1 MPIDRRRIR
10 SRTLNHD
17 FCHSPSG
24 CSADE
29 YVIFSFQGWDGAT
42 VYLFQQVHRGESEY
56 WQWVS
61 PRKYVILSKGT
72 SERIN
77 TSTHAR
83 CMRTM
88 SLPTVR
94 NAADAIKYHLNLA
107 RPSSSTTI
115 GPTFLCYFTWWNDKI
130 GCGVLLGNR
139 PKSLQIEHALIFFG
153 CNNGLNASTLDF
165 CLAEHPD
172 RKEFHCFRII
182 YVIPVIGHQ

>member
-17 FCHSPSG
+17 FCHPRSD
-24 CSADE
+24 CSADV

-42 VYLFQQVHRGESEY
+42 VYLFQQVHRRES
-56 WQWVS
+56 QCVS
-61 PRKYVILSKGT
+61 PRRYVILSKGR

-94 NAADAIKYHLNLA
+94 NAGDATKYHLNLA

-115 GPTFLCYFTWWNDKI
+115 GPTSLCSFTWWNDKI

-139 PKSLQIEHALIFFG
+139 PKSLQIEHALIPSG
-153 CNNGLNASTLDF
+153 CNNGLNAFT
-165 CLAEHPD
+165 
-172 RKEFHCFRII
+172 RIFFGGAPRPKR
-182 YVIPVIGHQ
+182 VSLL